1 MSTFTE
7 EDAMNDGKVR
17 EETEPEMI
25 SVAKKE
31 SPRIFQHFENVC
43 ESMDQAPRTVL
54 GNMLIRALNNEEF
67 AQHVL
72 SVDIDIA
79 ALNSE
84 EITLRDIELVDDIA
98 DRFDLKPDGRKHPV
112 ERIIDSRLEAVGGS
126 PFDAVREVGEDALS
140 KRSEVSELKAEVSDL
155 QRKLDKALEDSDS
168 GNQRTADSVESG
180 GSRSTTSESDKSVDD
195 IFEGMEDD
203 EEEDEPEGVSEPSE
217 DVDFDSDMDE
227 YSGDT
232 ESFTIAEDE
241 ESEEGNTVG
250 EEDVV
255 TEGDDS
261 DDSDEEEVEDMEITT
276 NDDVDISDEDEEVEE

>member
-72 SVDIDIA
+72 SVDIDIS

-112 ERIIDSRLEAVGGS
+112 ERIIDSRLEAMGGS

-168 GNQRTADSVESG
+168 GNQRTADSVESS
-180 GSRSTTSESDKSVDD
+180 GSRNTTSESEKSVDD

-203 EEEDEPEGVSEPSE
+203 EEEDESEGVSEPSE